1 MLNFCDFADYGTCR
15 KKGLTYGFF
24 KPYNI
29 TVRIKTGIK
38 TVMETVVCLRK
49 RQRAGE
55 GGSPVP
61 VEAEEDH
68 SGVSVPKSVFS
79 G

>member
-1 MLNFCDFADYGTCR
+1 MGY
-15 KKGLTYGFF
+15 KGLDNFF
-24 KPYNI
+24 LKFYN
-29 TVRIKTGIK
+29 GSDMEK